1 MGSEMCIRDRIS
13 TAVSSSNETDKH
25 RHIVTGSRSLFPVR
39 ENTQLISA
47 TYQRCRAAASDARA
61 ANQENL
67 AAFAEMLQLS
77 STSPLRVLSHYQRER
92 ANTSDRIP
100 LIGRYPEPAPD
111 SASNHPIFI
120 STAHGSTGLATCPF
134 AAELIAAD
142 ICGETLPLTEEQRLL
157 LDPNR
162 FERRVQK
169 LSLIHI

>member
-1 MGSEMCIRDRIS
+1 M
-13 TAVSSSNETDKH
+13 
-25 RHIVTGSRSLFPVR
+25 
-39 ENTQLISA
+39 
-47 TYQRCRAAASDARA
+47 
-61 ANQENL
+61 
-67 AAFAEMLQLS
+67 
-77 STSPLRVLSHYQRER
+77 
-92 ANTSDRIP
+92 P
-100 LIGRYPEPAPD
+100 LIGRHPEPAPE

-169 LSLIHI
+169 KAKAHPSENRKS